1 MNRIKYFL
9 TIFIG
14 TLVYVMLSMTV
25 GQNSI
30 KCINQMEAQ
39 KRIISKQTSD
49 IQNIHSELELE
60 LTALQNDKAVIAAYA
75 RKLDYVSEDE
85 KLIKITG
92 LKPAQTTLYD
102 IGTVVRHEDPEFLQE
117 KYCKMIALFFAVG
130 TLIILFMY
138 DISKGNINFSK
149 DKKAIVTGIPVY
161 DLPQI

>member
-1 MNRIKYFL
+1 MKRIKYFL
-9 TIFIG
+9 IVFIG
-14 TLVYVMLSMTV
+14 TLVYVALSMTV

-30 KCINQMEAQ
+30 RCINQMEAQ
-39 KRIISKQTSD
+39 KRIISKQASD

-75 RKLDYVSEDE
+75 RKLDYVSENE

-102 IGTVVRHEDPEFLQE
+102 TGTVVRHEDPEYLSE
-117 KYCKMIALFFAVG
+117 KICKLIALFFAFG
-130 TLIILFMY
+130 SFIILFLY
-138 DISKGNINFSK
+138 DLNKGNIVFGK
-149 DKKAIVTGIPVY
+149 QKKPVVTGIPVY

>member
-1 MNRIKYFL
+1 MNRIKYFFA
-9 TIFIG
+9 IFIG
-14 TLVYVMLSMTV
+14 TLVYVAVSITF

-30 KCINQMEAQ
+30 ACINQMEAQ
-39 KRIISKQTSD
+39 KRIISKQASD

-102 IGTVVRHEDPEFLQE
+102 TGTVIRHEDPEFLSE
-117 KYCKMIALFFAVG
+117 KYCKLIAIFFALG
-130 TLIILFMY
+130 TLVILFMY
-138 DISKGNINFSK
+138 DLNKGNISF
-149 DKKAIVTGIPVY
+149 KKNKKTIVTGIPVY

>member
-1 MNRIKYFL
+1 MKRIKYFL
-9 TIFIG
+9 TVFIG
-14 TLVYVMLSMTV
+14 TLVYVLLSMTI
-25 GQNSI
+25 GQNSVR
-30 KCINQMEAQ
+30 CINQMEAQ

-92 LKPAQTTLYD
+92 LKPAQNTLYD
-102 IGTVVRHEDPEFLQE
+102 IGTVVRHEEPEYLSE
-117 KYCKMIALFFAVG
+117 KYCKMLALFFAFG
-130 TLIILFMY
+130 TLLILFLY
-138 DISKGNINFSK
+138 DVNKGNISFSK
-149 DKKAIVTGIPVY
+149 EKKPVVTGVPVY